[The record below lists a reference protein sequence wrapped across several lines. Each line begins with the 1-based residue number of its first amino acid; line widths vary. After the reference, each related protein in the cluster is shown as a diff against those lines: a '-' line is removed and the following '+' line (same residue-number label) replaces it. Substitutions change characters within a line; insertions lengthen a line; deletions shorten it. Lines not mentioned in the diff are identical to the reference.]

1 MEHTRLVTG
10 PGTGPV
16 APMAQSPTSSPQG
29 QGARGARR
37 GRSAPRGSD
46 RGAEVLYK
54 RAADVDP
61 GGADSGSQG
70 SPQSND
76 VESSHLA
83 TPPQDLSV
91 LVNQLYAQIKR
102 ELMIERERRGGL
114 Y

>member
-1 MEHTRLVTG
+1 MEHTHLVAGPTSAPLAPEEGARSG
-10 PGTGPV
+10 PGSSSGARPR
-16 APMAQSPTSSPQG
+16 AGAAGRGSSSPG
-29 QGARGARR
+29 
-37 GRSAPRGSD
+37 
-46 RGAEVLYK
+46 EVLYK

-61 GGADSGSQG
+61 GGADGGAQASAQA
-70 SPQSND
+70 ND
-76 VESSHLA
+76 LESSHLA